1 MKIEIEAE
9 IGADRDRETDDIVMT
24 TVGTMIDLA
33 IVDLVSFSNEEEV
46 RIRAHAP
53 LLEEAKKRGGR
64 RLLDVS
70 TLSMIN
76 STIQINQRQTK

>member
-1 MKIEIEAE
+1 
-9 IGADRDRETDDIVMT
+9 MT
-24 TVGTMIDLA
+24 TVGTMIELA

-53 LLEEAKKRGGR
+53 LLEEAKRREGR
-64 RLLDVS
+64 RLRDVS

-76 STIQINQRQTK
+76 LTIQVSSQRFIKS

>member
-1 MKIEIEAE
+1 M
-9 IGADRDRETDDIVMT
+9 MT

-76 STIQINQRQTK
+76 STIQVSSQRFIKS